1 MRSRFKTAHVVIAA
15 VNAVAV
21 AGALVLTA
29 MGSSA
34 ARSQSYNYA
43 AERWKGESKDTY
55 TQLSC
60 YFSDDA
66 GFNKSSVKDLKG
78 QVYGKLEEISVVPEN
93 GKTLILDACST
104 AAGNYELTCDSVG
117 KSEAELTAVGGD
129 FFFFHDFQLLSGSF
143 FDDEDI
149 MHDGIVIDEQLAW
162 NLYGGNDIIG
172 MNIYINNV
180 KLFVSGVI
188 KVPETDPEQ
197 RCIGETPK
205 AYISYDA
212 AEMLMEEKN
221 PELEMGLGQSTAKFD
236 KVTCYECVLP
246 DPVENFAYN
255 TVDKIV
261 GETYKGKVGV
271 VNNTKRFS
279 PDVRR
284 KAFKKIDDYAIR
296 KDKVV
301 YPFWENASRIVEV
314 KLSMIYG
321 IRRYF
326 LAVPVLTLIW
336 LAIKVFI
343 LYERK
348 KAGMKKAIR
357 KFISDKWESL
367 SGRFSRKAV
376 QEIEK
381 KA

>member
-1 MRSRFKTAHVVIAA
+1 MRSRFKTAHIVIAA

-55 TQLSC
+55 AQLSC
-60 YFSDDA
+60 FFSDDA
-66 GFNKSSVKDLKG
+66 GFNKSAVKDLKG
-78 QVYGKLEEISVVPEN
+78 QIYGKLEEISVVPEN

-104 AAGNYELTCDSVG
+104 DVGEYELICDSVG
-117 KSEAELTAVGGD
+117 KSEAELTAVSGD

-149 MHDGIVIDEQLAW
+149 MHDGVVIDEQLAW

-197 RCIGETPK
+197 RCIGDMPK
-205 AYISYDA
+205 AYVSYDV
-212 AEMLMEEKN
+212 AEMLKGDNSSEFEME
-221 PELEMGLGQSTAKFD
+221 LGMSTAAFD
-236 KVTCYECVLP
+236 KVTCYECIAP
-246 DPVENFAYN
+246 DPIDNFAYS
-255 TVDKIV
+255 TIDKIV
-261 GETYKGKVGV
+261 GETYKEKVSV

-279 PDVRR
+279 PDVRL

-314 KLSMIYG
+314 KLSMMYG

-348 KAGMKKAIR
+348 KAGMKKAFR

-367 SGRFSRKAV
+367 SGRFSKKAV

>member
-1 MRSRFKTAHVVIAA
+1 MRSRFKTAHIIAAA

-34 ARSQSYNYA
+34 AKSQSYNYA

-55 TQLSC
+55 SQLSC

-66 GFNKSSVKDLKG
+66 GFTKSSVKDLKG
-78 QVYGKLEEISVVPEN
+78 QIYGKLEEVSVVPEN

-104 AAGNYELTCDSVG
+104 DAGNYELTCDSVG
-117 KSEAELTAVGGD
+117 KSEAELTAVSGD

-149 MHDGIVIDEQLAW
+149 MHDGVVIDEQLAW

-188 KVPETDPEQ
+188 KIPDTDPEQ

-205 AYISYDA
+205 AYLSYDA
-212 AEMLMEEKN
+212 AEMLMGEKSSGS
-221 PELEMGLGQSTAKFD
+221 EMESEQSTVKFD
-236 KVTCYECVLP
+236 KVTCYECIVP
-246 DPVENFAYN
+246 DPVDNFAYN
-255 TVDKIV
+255 TIDKTV
-261 GETYKGKVGV
+261 GETYKGKVSV

-284 KAFKKIDDYAIR
+284 KAFKNIDDYAIR

-314 KLSMIYG
+314 KLSMMYG
-321 IRRYF
+321 IRRYL
-326 LAVPVLTLIW
+326 LAVPVITLIW

-343 LYERK
+343 LFERK
-348 KAGMKKAIR
+348 KAGMKKAFR
-357 KFISDKWESL
+357 NFISDKWESFT
-367 SGRFSRKAV
+367 GRFRKKAV
-376 QEIEK
+376 
-381 KA
+381 